1 MSVLDILSQQFDSKT
16 IGNIASQIDATPD
29 ATLTAISGAVPALL
43 GGLSRNAASPDG
55 LGSLMN
61 ALSGDHDGSLLDD
74 LGGFLGGALSGQRSA
89 DGGGILGHVLG
100 GQRGQVE
107 SGLSRASGLSGQQIG
122 RLLMILAPIV
132 MAALSRARQQK
143 NLDHGGL
150 GDMLHRESQRADGA
164 TGGLGSILL
173 GGDQPGGGLDDLVK
187 MGGGLLGSL
196 FDGGSGR

>member
-1 MSVLDILSQQFDSKT
+1 MSVLDILSQHLDSKT
-16 IGNIASQIDATPD
+16 IGSLASQIDATPD
-29 ATLTAISGAVPALL
+29 ATRTAISGALPALL
-43 GGLSRNAASPDG
+43 GGLSRNAASPEG

-61 ALSGDHDGSLLDD
+61 ALSDDHDGSLLDD
-74 LGGFLGGALSGQRSA
+74 LGGFFGGALSGQRSA

-122 RLLMILAPIV
+122 RLLMMLAPIV

-143 NLDHGGL
+143 SLDHGGL
-150 GDMLHRESQRADGA
+150 GDLLHRESHRADSA

-173 GGDQPGGGLDDLVK
+173 GGNQSGGGIDDLIKV
-187 MGGGLLGSL
+187 GGGLLGSL
-196 FDGGSGR
+196 FGGGSR